1 MVEMAPIFALPH
13 RPFGRFG
20 TLVPLVLAVLFFL
33 AAAYSVSDYLLDD
46 AFITYRYAQNIA
58 GGHGVVW
65 NIEGPAT
72 EGFSSPLMVALM
84 VPVEFFHLPT
94 LSVNQVA
101 GVVILGFLMPGLLW
115 FGIRSMRWK
124 EGSRLEQVALL
135 LPAVWLM
142 LGPTAVHAINGME
155 TYLAIALLTALVVAV
170 GTEIRRLESGK
181 PSAWTR
187 VAWISLLAILVTLC
201 RSEGIAQASI
211 CLAVMFLYRSSRGTA
226 VRCLSVLG
234 AFCGVYAVWKL
245 AVFGYL
251 LPNPFYIK
259 VGGAGN
265 AGLEEVIGFL
275 SSLAFA
281 AVLPLIAW
289 WLRPPIRVGDWDPV
303 ELTGAVMVAFFGV
316 FFMFVQPVASPAY
329 RMLWPYAPIIL
340 LLAAAALARIDAAI
354 ESAAASSPTTIRQQL
369 VSAAVWLLMV
379 TAIGFGLVRATPEQL
394 VRNIL
399 SHPFDLEKLEF
410 ITNYQSHWK
419 IGTVLG
425 SLALD
430 YETTVSAT
438 EAGIIPYFAA
448 TRSLDLVGLNDNVI
462 ARGSEDEISQY
473 LAENPIDIDYD
484 LSTSGA
490 LDDFAFVV
498 SDDPRAQRSIH
509 DMARR
514 RFAKRVRDFYYA
526 GNYSWGVDE
535 RRRDLVIWV
544 RKSHPRAREIVN
556 ALIQSSDR
564 VNAGFVRWGPY
575 PEDIL
580 RSCLTEE
587 LHLRLTAK

>member
-1 MVEMAPIFALPH
+1 MVIVALVLNLPH

-20 TLVPLVLAVLFFL
+20 TLVPLVLALLFFL

-65 NIEGPAT
+65 NIGGPAT

-84 VPVEFFHLPT
+84 VPVEFLHLPT
-94 LSVNQVA
+94 LLVNQVA
-101 GVVILGFLMPGLLW
+101 GVVILGFLMPALLW

-124 EGSRLEQVALL
+124 EGSRLKQVALL

-155 TYLAIALLTALVVAV
+155 TYLAIALLTGLVVAV
-170 GTEIRRLESGK
+170 GTEVRRLESGG
-181 PSAWTR
+181 PFTWTR

-226 VRCLSVLG
+226 VRCLSALG
-234 AFCGVYAVWKL
+234 VFCGVYAVWKL

-275 SSLAFA
+275 LSLAFA
-281 AVLPLIAW
+281 AVLPLIGW
-289 WLRPPIRVGDWDPV
+289 WVRPPTRVGDWDPV
-303 ELTGAVMVAFFGV
+303 ELAGAVMVAFFGV
-316 FFMFVQPVASPAY
+316 FFVFVQPVASPAY

-340 LLAAAALARIDAAI
+340 LAAAAALTRIDTAI
-354 ESAAASSPTTIRQQL
+354 GSAAASSPSTIRQQV
-369 VSAAVWLLMV
+369 VSAVAWLLLV
-379 TAIGFGLVRATPEQL
+379 TAIGFGLLRATPGQL
-394 VRNIL
+394 ARNIL
-399 SHPFDLEKLEF
+399 TRPFDLEKLQF
-410 ITNYQSHWK
+410 ITNYQAHWK
-419 IGTVLG
+419 IGAVLG
-425 SLALD
+425 SLDLD

-462 ARGSEDEISQY
+462 ARGSEDEIRQH

-490 LDDFAFVV
+490 LDDFAFVI
-498 SDDPRAQRSIH
+498 SEDPRVKHSIR

-514 RFAKRVRDFYYA
+514 QFADRTRDFYYA

-535 RRRDLVIWV
+535 RRRDLVMWV
-544 RKSHPRAREIVN
+544 RKSHPKAREIVS
-556 ALIQSSDR
+556 ALINASDR

-575 PEDIL
+575 PEDLL

-587 LHLRLTAK
+587 LHLSFMTR